1 MTLAL
6 CWPQHENLF
15 LIGFETNK
23 IRGGF
28 LYTYMSGMHESGG
41 FLCHGVQPL
50 VLPLARKLPPHRCR
64 PAALAAYVVVEM
76 MVEVVT

>member
-1 MTLAL
+1 
-6 CWPQHENLF
+6 
-15 LIGFETNK
+15 
-23 IRGGF
+23 
-28 LYTYMSGMHESGG
+28 MSGMHESGG